1 MLTIYRNR
9 FFVFVFLIR
18 VLESFI
24 SFFFVIE
31 KDLGSASKKMILKR
45 LKFTDPV

>member
-31 KDLGSASKKMILKR
+31 KDLGSASKKK
-45 LKFTDPV
+45 